1 MALFGYIIKNNMKNI
16 FVILFFFFFPVF
28 SAQAYLDPG
37 VGNMLVQLVAAG
49 LAGALVLLKIFWSR
63 IKSIGRKQD
72 KQNKDK
78 SLWGKK

>member
-1 MALFGYIIKNNMKNI
+1 MHFFIIIFALF
-16 FVILFFFFFPVF
+16 FSFFPAF
-28 SAQAYLDPG
+28 LAKAYLDPG